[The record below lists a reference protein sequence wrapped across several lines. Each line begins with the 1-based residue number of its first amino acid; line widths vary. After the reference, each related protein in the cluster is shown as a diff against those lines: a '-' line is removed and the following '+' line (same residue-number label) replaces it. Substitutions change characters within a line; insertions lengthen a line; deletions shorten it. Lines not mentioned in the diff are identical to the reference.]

1 MEFQNLVETRRS
13 VRTFRKNISIS
24 QGEVQEIIK
33 CAQEAPSWKNSQT
46 ARYYVIIDQ
55 DRVDEIQ
62 RKALPE
68 FNRNSSK
75 NAAALIVT
83 AFEADRSGFE
93 RDGNP
98 ANELGNEWGAYDLG
112 LSNMLLCLKA
122 KEFGYDTLIM
132 GIRDADVLRKELQIP
147 QSQHIV
153 SVIAVGRGE
162 TGSQRPARKE
172 LDTIVR
178 FF

>member
-83 AFEADRSGFE
+83 AFEADRSGLNATEIRQMSLEMSGEHMIWDF
-93 RDGNP
+93 
-98 ANELGNEWGAYDLG
+98 
-112 LSNMLLCLKA
+112 
-122 KEFGYDTLIM
+122 LICYY
-132 GIRDADVLRKELQIP
+132 A
-147 QSQHIV
+147 
-153 SVIAVGRGE
+153 
-162 TGSQRPARKE
+162 
-172 LDTIVR
+172 
-178 FF
+178 

>member
-1 MEFQNLVETRRS
+1 M
-13 VRTFRKNISIS
+13 
-24 QGEVQEIIK
+24 
-33 CAQEAPSWKNSQT
+33 
-46 ARYYVIIDQ
+46 
-55 DRVDEIQ
+55 
-62 RKALPE
+62 
-68 FNRNSSK
+68 
-75 NAAALIVT
+75 
-83 AFEADRSGFE
+83 
-93 RDGNP
+93 
-98 ANELGNEWGAYDLG
+98 G